1 MLISFV
7 VIFFLFGILALI
19 FALSDELFWPGKL
32 FACFSLVICLLLSGA
47 CFSSTFP
54 LSCDSMLIVNK
65 TESYD
70 KDLTKVSANIQGIKV
85 DIYLKDCKY
94 KVGDTLWIKK

>member
-1 MLISFV
+1 
-7 VIFFLFGILALI
+7 
-19 FALSDELFWPGKL
+19 
-32 FACFSLVICLLLSGA
+32 
-47 CFSSTFP
+47 
-54 LSCDSMLIVNK
+54 MLIVNK